1 MLIVVDGEP
10 LSVTLPSDLKA
21 GNYLFR
27 NEIIA
32 LHTATSE
39 GGVEFYP
46 ACAQLSVGGTQNGT
60 PNATVSIPGVYD
72 GNEPGIKLNIYS
84 RESRCLKLGASLT
97 TASISHPG
105 QLHPAGP
112 RCLERLK
119 ACTEPTEVEFLFLP

>member
-1 MLIVVDGEP
+1 MPSGE
-10 LSVTLPSDLKA
+10 
-21 GNYLFR
+21 YLVR
-27 NEIIA
+27 TEHIA
-32 LHTATSE
+32 LHNAANK
-39 GGVEFYP
+39 GGAQFYLS
-46 ACAQLSVGGTQNGT
+46 CAQVKVTGGGNGT
-60 PNATVSIPGVYD
+60 PGPLVSIPGVYD